1 MSDLNVQTLIDAGAH
16 IGCRVGR
23 WNPKMEPYILEA
35 RNQIHIIDLRE
46 TIRGILR
53 AKHFLKEVVAS
64 GQDVL
69 FVGTKQQLRGEI
81 AKVYSESGMPFVE
94 DRWIGGTLTNYDVIG
109 SRIAFLEDMEKK
121 ESEGHLS
128 TLTKKEGARF
138 TREKRKVFRNLHGIR
153 DMVRLPGAM
162 VVIDPRTERNAVR
175 EAQRMGIPVI
185 GVVDTDCDPTSCDL
199 IIPANDDAIRSV
211 EVIISELNKALTAGK
226 QLRKERGV
234 ADPQRDT
241 SKPETLPSGAPIPRP
256 RSGGKRRPGRMEVK
270 AKEAGPPKRK
280 RTPMDGGVNRQVEIQ
295 ALPDAAAAAAAAA
308 SGAPAADA
316 PAADAPAAS
325 ETPAEKPVATEA
337 PAATPADSAPA
348 AEAPAAEPAP
358 AATDTTPSKKSE

>member
-35 RNQIHIIDLRE
+35 RNQIHIIDLRQ

-94 DRWIGGTLTNYDVIG
+94 DRWIGGTLTNYEVIG

-121 ESEGHLS
+121 ESEGYLD

-211 EVIISELNKALTAGK
+211 EVIIGELNKALKAGK

-234 ADPQRDT
+234 ADPQRDAE
-241 SKPETLPSGAPIPRP
+241 KPETLPSGAPIPKP
-256 RSGGKRRPGRMEVK
+256 RSGGKRRSGRMEVK
-270 AKEAGPPKRK
+270 ATEAGPPKRK
-280 RTPMDGGVNRQVEIQ
+280 RQPMDGGVSSRQVEIQ
-295 ALPDAAAAAAAAA
+295 ALPDADAAA
-308 SGAPAADA
+308 AADA
-316 PAADAPAAS
+316 PAA
-325 ETPAEKPVATEA
+325 TEA
-337 PAATPADSAPA
+337 PAAQPAESAPA
-348 AEAPAAEPAP
+348 AEAPAPESTPV
-358 AATDTTPSKKSE
+358 ATESTPSDSTEKTEKSE